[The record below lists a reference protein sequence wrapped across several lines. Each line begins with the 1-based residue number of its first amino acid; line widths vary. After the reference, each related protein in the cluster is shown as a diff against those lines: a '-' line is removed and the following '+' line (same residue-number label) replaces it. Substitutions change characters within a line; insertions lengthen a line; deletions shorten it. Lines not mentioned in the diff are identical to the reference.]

1 MLYISFQYIFYLN
14 CFQRKSLE
22 INVPHQ
28 YKHEIYYEWICM
40 TISTQDLWHFWFNMK
55 LNKKIMWKEILLY
68 LEMRRLSV
76 RKIMNCNK
84 SFIHILRFATPC
96 SSYKITVWIIIN
108 AHGGVIMYAYTR
120 KHFVCRF
127 DVCVLA
133 FAWISNEL
141 MQCAKTSFRLRDLPR
156 EH

>member
-1 MLYISFQYIFYLN
+1 MFRININMKSITSEYAWQFPHRIYGTFDLTWNWTRKLCGRKFYYIS
-14 CFQRKSLE
+14 
-22 INVPHQ
+22 
-28 YKHEIYYEWICM
+28 
-40 TISTQDLWHFWFNMK
+40 
-55 LNKKIMWKEILLY
+55 
-68 LEMRRLSV
+68 SV

-108 AHGGVIMYAYTR
+108 AHGGVIMYAYSR